1 MVRFLAYSGT
11 RLAEATALRWSQV
24 DLAKKQILV
33 AGTKTESS
41 YRTVPIIQPL
51 ADLLGEIRGRRG
63 DEPTDATVLAIREC
77 KGALRT
83 ACSALKIKKLVHHD
97 LRHFF
102 ATRCIESGVDI
113 PTVSRWLG
121 HGDGGALAMRTYG
134 HLRVELVDCLIAF
147 ETCPDRAPKKLDP
160 KLANLAWR
168 MLHALKRGDSAWF
181 RKLLAVREGEAFK
194 RLSARGS
201 VEAIDPLRAILAKL
215 AQLQEDGRCGPVI
228 SIDEL
233 ETFVAQRNGSAVPS
247 DVKALRRAAREVG
260 VKLAFKR
267 GPKSGPRI
275 DHGIN

>member
-1 MVRFLAYSGT
+1 MRTPVKNVPDEKT
-11 RLAEATALRWSQV
+11 R
-24 DLAKKQILV
+24 
-33 AGTKTESS
+33 
-41 YRTVPIIQPL
+41 
-51 ADLLGEIRGRRG
+51 RGRRKG
-63 DEPTDATVLAIREC
+63 QAVKSYGMPTARENALVAIL
-77 KGALRT
+77 GQ
-83 ACSALKIKKLVHHD
+83 D
-97 LRHFF
+97 F
-102 ATRCIESGVDI
+102 VD
-113 PTVSRWLG
+113 
-121 HGDGGALAMRTYG
+121 H
-134 HLRVELVDCLIAF
+134 RVELVDCLIAF